1 MNDKMKT
8 LDLHGFKHKEVEEEV
23 EKFVNDNWG
32 IEESTIIT
40 GNSKAMRDVVIGV
53 LDYYKVEYTV
63 GNYMGT
69 DTSFIKVD
77 LS

>member
-1 MNDKMKT
+1 MKT
-8 LDLHGFKHKEVEEEV
+8 LDLHGLKHKEAEEKVER
-23 EKFVNDNWG
+23 FVNDNWG
-32 IEESTIIT
+32 AEEATIIT
-40 GNSKAMRDVVIGV
+40 GNSKAMRDVVTGI
-53 LDYYKVEYTV
+53 LDYYKVGYTV